1 MHQLFLAFQE
11 LVIHNAEGLDIVM
24 PMYNL
29 FEYNENYADT
39 TGSSWNYCRDEPNI
53 GVGGADNDIN
63 YSIKVSRCFDH
74 ETSITG
80 KLEGNNAKKEDVKIV
95 VSLKHLSNF
104 WRTLE
109 RALINGEINLILTWS
124 GNCML
129 TARAHKEKFVAT
141 GTDQILN
148 LGKLIIQEKQQF
160 K

>member
-1 MHQLFLAFQE
+1 M
-11 LVIHNAEGLDIVM
+11 
-24 PMYNL
+24 
-29 FEYNENYADT
+29 
-39 TGSSWNYCRDEPNI
+39 NYCRDEPNI

-63 YSIKVSRCFDH
+63 YSIKDSRCFDH

-129 TARAHKEKFVAT
+129 RARAYKEKFVAT

-148 LGKLIIQEKQQF
+148 LRKLIIQEKQQF